1 MDEKRYGELLAQT
14 LPAVIETL
22 EEHERLLTIA
32 EGLMDK
38 GEALSIEERRLLKL
52 LAFLIE
58 VFESA
63 EDDSEEDET
72 EHRLPQ
78 PHETLQRLMEARNWD
93 ASALVDVFGNPRA
106 AAEVLAGRKEITKG
120 QAKQLGRLFEVS
132 AKLFLKEGGGR

>member
-22 EEHERLLTIA
+22 EEHERLLTLA
-32 EGLMDK
+32 EKLMDK
-38 GEALSIEERRLLKL
+38 GDQLSVEERRLLKL

-58 VFESA
+58 VFESEA
-63 EDDSEEDET
+63 DDEEEET
-72 EHRLPQ
+72 EHRLPE

-106 AAEVLAGRKEITKG
+106 ATEVLAGRKEITKG
-120 QAKQLGRLFEVS
+120 QAKQLGRLFEAP
-132 AKLFLKEGGGR
+132 AKLFLK